1 MSGLSISI
9 PLVSAPKNFT
19 QVTSLLAASPT
30 ISISSNSLPI
40 SISTPIPDSITKA
53 VNSVFGPVAFVS
65 DVTKNALNSANL
77 VSLISPSGVSTVL
90 PNVSI
95 SLPASAGSLL
105 SSVSAGASSI
115 SSGLGAVS
123 ADINAG
129 AAEVQSQINAGAAE
143 VQSQINAG
151 AAEVQSQINAGS
163 AAIQSDLNKGSSAV
177 KSGIDGIV
185 SGVKKEIFA
194 TLPIAAIQSKIAS
207 FKIPSLGLPSFGL
220 PGLALPLV
228 KIPLIDLHLPNPFL
242 GLPVLPSLPKIPSLP
257 AIPSITGLIA
267 ASIPTGVSSAIS
279 QGTQLIGLAKSVSG
293 QTLSSAASQI
303 IGTEINQTIASS
315 LSILEKPSN
324 LKVGISITSAPTA
337 SISFG

>member
-129 AAEVQSQINAGAAE
+129 AAEVQSQINAG
-143 VQSQINAG
+143 
-151 AAEVQSQINAGS
+151 S
-163 AAIQSDLNKGSSAV
+163 AAIQSDLNKGSAAV

>member
-151 AAEVQSQINAGS
+151 S
-163 AAIQSDLNKGSSAV
+163 AAIQSDLNKGSAAV

-242 GLPVLPSLPKIPSLP
+242 GLPVLPSLPKIPS
-257 AIPSITGLIA
+257 
-267 ASIPTGVSSAIS
+267 
-279 QGTQLIGLAKSVSG
+279 
-293 QTLSSAASQI
+293 
-303 IGTEINQTIASS
+303 
-315 LSILEKPSN
+315 
-324 LKVGISITSAPTA
+324 
-337 SISFG
+337 